1 MKQHFIFLLFVV
13 LFGTSLFAVAQEGAS
28 ADTYLAKGLEH
39 YKAGRHKEA
48 VQSYQEAV
56 RLAPKNA
63 NIHYN
68 LGWAYYALGQWNQAV
83 DAYQETLRLK
93 PDSSN
98 AHVSLGMTYHQQ
110 GRFGEAVKSYKEA
123 VRIKPDM
130 AEAYWNIGLTH
141 HFAKQ
146 YSEAIAAYG
155 EYARLKPSAANEFQY
170 QFNRGDAF
178 RRIGQNTEAVEAFK
192 LAVTL
197 KQDDAHSHFGLGMAH
212 LANRQFADA
221 VKALTRATV
230 IKPGFV
236 PYELALGRAYFSLG
250 NLESARKQYNILKT
264 LDPKAA
270 NEFLN
275 EIDGR

>member
-1 MKQHFIFLLFVV
+1 MKQRFTFLLFIV
-13 LFGTSLFAVAQEGAS
+13 LFGTSLFAAAQEGAS

-39 YKAGRHKEA
+39 YEAGRYKEA
-48 VQSYQEAV
+48 LQSYQEGV
-56 RLAPKNA
+56 RLAPKNV

-68 LGWAYYALGQWNQAV
+68 LGRAYYALGQWNQAI

-110 GRFGEAVKSYKEA
+110 GRFGEAVKSYKKA
-123 VRIKPDM
+123 VQIKPDM
-130 AEAYWNIGLTH
+130 AEAYWNIGLSH

-178 RRIGQNTEAVEAFK
+178 RSIGQNAAAVEAFK
-192 LAVTL
+192 LAVAL
-197 KQDDAHSHFGLGMAH
+197 KQDNADSNFGLGMAH
-212 LANRQFADA
+212 LANRQFAEG

-230 IKPGFV
+230 IKPGTIS
-236 PYELALGRAYFSLG
+236 YELELGRAYIGVGNRKAALQQHTKLKSL
-250 NLESARKQYNILKT
+250 NK
-264 LDPKAA
+264 DAA
-270 NEFLN
+270 NELLRD
-275 EIDGR
+275 IDGR